1 MDILSSPER
10 RHALVEQLGVVSRRG
25 AGVHPDQKMSV
36 SHGHHP
42 PGQCFHPT
50 RPPERETGESVRA
63 RDIALAAWTVAV
75 VATLVVPEMVLALFL
90 LPGRTCSTD
99 CTMRLSVSNGETRMV
114 FGTPHRAVDLVLSD
128 RLCGIERWGDPWQS
142 TTATVV
148 SVEDP
153 SSPGLYH
160 HYGMDVVVIGWTR
173 WIVPIRYTTTPLDAT
188 TGAGAASSDVV
199 PTSGTVGLCPTVVE
213 DVWGMSPTYS
223 ARCSGLC
230 AGSGCQTLGAG
241 ECRKF
246 EDVAV
251 FQPAQIREERFAA
264 PWALETCLSTVPSR
278 SDNGTGAMLVVDP
291 VATQRSSLAN
301 VRSEGLWSEWL
312 PCGTGHDDE
321 DVSTAWFPSRC
332 TDDNS
337 CGMDSRDGVHAA
349 TSTDLRNPRPKRW
362 LWTCI
367 RCGYARETITL
378 LAVVAIV
385 IWYGWTAVACDGGGS
400 TGGEIHVAMAS
411 YVCTTGIYGATVWRA
426 SRSLTE
432 SEGAAAG
439 GLATG
444 LITLAVFGPILADLT
459 SALIRRR
466 FRPDPTTVVV
476 PLLLALWFATF
487 TEESALA
494 RAMLVTG
501 TGLLASVSAAEIATR
516 RVHQAIT
523 CTTPCDPHIIISAA
537 ITLAT
542 ASLVVGIVYSVGLFP
557 VLATYFGDAVPMRIL
572 FAAVPVSA
580 ICTTSVAIAAKRTM

>member
-1 MDILSSPER
+1 M
-10 RHALVEQLGVVSRRG
+10 
-25 AGVHPDQKMSV
+25 
-36 SHGHHP
+36 
-42 PGQCFHPT
+42 
-50 RPPERETGESVRA
+50 
-63 RDIALAAWTVAV
+63 
-75 VATLVVPEMVLALFL
+75 VVPEMVLALFL

-114 FGTPHRAVDLVLSD
+114 FGTPHRAVDLVISD
-128 RLCGIERWGDPWQS
+128 RLCGIERWGDPRQS
-142 TTATVV
+142 TTAMVV

-153 SSPGLYH
+153 SSSGLYH

-188 TGAGAASSDVV
+188 TGAAAISSDVV
-199 PTSGTVGLCPTVVE
+199 PTSGTVGLCPAVVE
-213 DVWGMSPTYS
+213 DVWGMAPTYS

-230 AGSGCQTLGAG
+230 AGSGCLTLGAD

-251 FQPAQIREERFAA
+251 FPPTQIREEGFAA
-264 PWALETCLSTVPSR
+264 PWALETCLSTANGI
-278 SDNGTGAMLVVDP
+278 SDNGTASMLVVDP
-291 VATQRSSLAN
+291 VSTTTHRSSPAI
-301 VRSEGLWSEWL
+301 VGSWREWL
-312 PCGTGHDDE
+312 PCGTGTDE
-321 DVSTAWFPSRC
+321 DIATAWFPSRY
-332 TDDNS
+332 TDEDA
-337 CGMDSRDGVHAA
+337 CGMDSRDGVHVA

-385 IWYGWTAVACDGGGS
+385 IWYGWTAVACDCGDGGGS
-400 TGGEIHVAMAS
+400 TSGEIHVAVAS

-444 LITLAVFGPILADLT
+444 LITLAVFGPILANLT
-459 SALIRRR
+459 SALLRRR
-466 FRPDPTTVVV
+466 FRPDPSAVVAS
-476 PLLLALWFATF
+476 LLLALWFATF

-501 TGLLASVSAAEIATR
+501 TGLLASVSTAEIATR
-516 RVHQAIT
+516 RVHRAIT
-523 CTTPCDPHIIISAA
+523 CTTPYDPCTVASAA
-537 ITLAT
+537 TTLAT

-557 VLATYFGDAVPMRIL
+557 VLATYFGDSVPMRIL

-580 ICTTSVAIAAKRTM
+580 ICTTSVSIAAKRTM